1 MWERKNEE
9 DKGRWNEYINTETG
23 ESSIKEHKLK
33 VIWTGCKEDEHNF
46 ELTGN
51 REVTCK
57 KCGYIKN
64 FVLGIQ
70 KLENGKIVE
79 VIKK

>member
-1 MWERKNEE
+1 MWEQKGD
-9 DKGRWNEYINTETG
+9 DKGRWTELIDSETG
-23 ESSIKEHKLK
+23 RSSIQEHELK
-33 VIWTGCKEDEHNF
+33 VIWTGCKEDEHEY

-64 FVLGIQ
+64 FVLGLQ

-79 VIKK
+79 VITK